1 MNVDD
6 FYIESGGLSMKAM
19 PLGQILIDEGIINSQ
34 QLEQALVQQ
43 RATKKRLGAVLAE
56 LGFATEKDILKPLA
70 KRLGVEYLESPIF
83 SVELDAVRLV
93 PESLAKRYTIIPVN
107 IKAGTLTIASND
119 PLDFACLRRRRV

>member
-93 PESLAKRYTIIPVN
+93 PESLAKDIRSFLSIL
-107 IKAGTLTIASND
+107 KQEH
-119 PLDFACLRRRRV
+119 